1 MNAFSLCAFACRSMI
16 SFTFS
21 GCPGLPIATA
31 NCSNVSI
38 RSAGWLGCC
47 SAAGVVDLGGSMRA
61 VTLERFCRLGA
72 RTGCWGGLTTAS
84 WPAGPFL
91 WLRVRTRDPDGGEVG
106 RISCVQGGAVT
117 TTSGPA
123 WWASAFGTIIEG
135 AGAVRVPAGCYDLCT
150 LFKADSVT
158 VLVLYCISSYCEFL
172 SHCLRRCSGLFG
184 AVRGCS
190 GCSGL
195 LFLLYNF

>member
-1 MNAFSLCAFACRSMI
+1 M
-16 SFTFS
+16 
-21 GCPGLPIATA
+21 
-31 NCSNVSI
+31 
-38 RSAGWLGCC
+38 
-47 SAAGVVDLGGSMRA
+47 
-61 VTLERFCRLGA
+61 
-72 RTGCWGGLTTAS
+72 
-84 WPAGPFL
+84 
-91 WLRVRTRDPDGGEVG
+91 
-106 RISCVQGGAVT
+106 T
-117 TTSGPA
+117 TTSGPV

>member
-1 MNAFSLCAFACRSMI
+1 M
-16 SFTFS
+16 
-21 GCPGLPIATA
+21 
-31 NCSNVSI
+31 
-38 RSAGWLGCC
+38 
-47 SAAGVVDLGGSMRA
+47 
-61 VTLERFCRLGA
+61 
-72 RTGCWGGLTTAS
+72 
-84 WPAGPFL
+84 
-91 WLRVRTRDPDGGEVG
+91 RVRVVRTTSLSLNAAPTSSSNGLGGEVG

>member
-1 MNAFSLCAFACRSMI
+1 M
-16 SFTFS
+16 
-21 GCPGLPIATA
+21 
-31 NCSNVSI
+31 
-38 RSAGWLGCC
+38 
-47 SAAGVVDLGGSMRA
+47 
-61 VTLERFCRLGA
+61 
-72 RTGCWGGLTTAS
+72 
-84 WPAGPFL
+84 
-91 WLRVRTRDPDGGEVG
+91 VRTTSLSLNAAPTSSSNGIGGEVG

-135 AGAVRVPAGCYDLCT
+135 GGAVRVPAGCYDLCT

-158 VLVLYCISSYCEFL
+158 VLLYDSYCISSYCEFL

-190 GCSGL
+190 G
-195 LFLLYNF
+195 LFGVVISAVQFLDQRL